1 MSVRYLLLSLGLFA
15 SACSISTVSEPAIGP
30 ADEDDSISLSVSLY
44 IVDEAAGT
52 PNAQLSS
59 ARNVADL
66 EAVAERMQRIWS
78 AAAIDLSI
86 GTITRIKVAPGIIA
100 DLATGDTSSFLDAA
114 VAGDIPI
121 PGPSSINGFYVRR
134 IGSANG
140 LAHLGARIFFVA
152 DDPSVHD
159 ERVSSHEIGHILGL
173 PHTLLDQERLMFS
186 GTNGMELSDREID
199 VARFGAARILDG
211 SR

>member
-199 VARFGAARILDG
+199 VARFGATRILDG